1 MIILISDTCTHLPD
15 TENLTTEVVFPV
27 DHGVEIAVDCMAGFT
42 LEGHNTITC
51 VKENV
56 FTETASCKRSEKYYS
71 YHQKCIG

>member
-27 DHGVEIAVDCMAGFT
+27 DYGEEIAVDCMAGFT

-56 FTETASCKRSEKYYS
+56 FTETASCEPSKN
-71 YHQKCIG
+71 